1 MDEDR
6 RELVRRMFAAVT
18 ALIETAHEAAIAGQS
33 EALTARD
40 YAEAA
45 QRLQGAA
52 RDITALAEA
61 ATVIAG
67 PVKDGARAGPKS
79 PY

>member
-1 MDEDR
+1 MNKDQR
-6 RELVRRMFAAVT
+6 KLVRRLVATVT

-33 EALTARD
+33 EALTARA

-45 QRLQGAA
+45 QRLRGAA

-67 PVKDGARAGPKS
+67 PSGGDPSGCPDQT
-79 PY
+79 P

>member
-1 MDEDR
+1 MDDDH
-6 RELVRRMFAAVT
+6 REPVRRLFVAAAEMT
-18 ALIETAHEAAIAGQS
+18 ETAHEAAIAGQS
-33 EALTARD
+33 EALTARA

-52 RDITALAEA
+52 RDITTLAEA

-67 PVKDGARAGPKS
+67 PSDGDPSGCPDRTP
-79 PY
+79 